1 MAKKHALSRK
11 PRAPRPSSRRDLGD
25 AFLPDPSDPF
35 SRDKL
40 PESDCEWL
48 AAEMIAGATS
58 GESAFE
64 DARNEMSIEEFGGP
78 YVAEAAVVYDTDE
91 AVT

>member
-1 MAKKHALSRK
+1 MGTKNG
-11 PRAPRPSSRRDLGD
+11 PRRSSRRDLGD
-25 AFLPDPSDPF
+25 AFLPDPSSGDE
-35 SRDKL
+35 L
-40 PESDCEWL
+40 PESDSEWL

-64 DARNEMSIEEFGGP
+64 DARNELSIEEFGGP

-91 AVT
+91 ATS

>member
-1 MAKKHALSRK
+1 MAKKSG
-11 PRAPRPSSRRDLGD
+11 PRRASSRRDIGD
-25 AFLPDPSDPF
+25 AFLPDPSNG
-35 SRDKL
+35 DKL
-40 PESDCEWL
+40 PESDSEWL

-64 DARNEMSIEEFGGP
+64 DARNELSIEEYGGP

-91 AVT
+91 AMT

>member
-1 MAKKHALSRK
+1 MAKKHAPK
-11 PRAPRPSSRRDLGD
+11 RPSSRRDFGE

-40 PESDCEWL
+40 PESDSEWL

-64 DARNEMSIEEFGGP
+64 DARNEMSIEEYGGP

-91 AVT
+91 AAS

>member
-1 MAKKHALSRK
+1 MAKKS
-11 PRAPRPSSRRDLGD
+11 APKRSSSRRDFGE
-25 AFLPDPSDPF
+25 AFLPDPS
-35 SRDKL
+35 SGDKL
-40 PESDCEWL
+40 PESDSEWL

-64 DARNEMSIEEFGGP
+64 DARNELSIEEFGGP

-91 AVT
+91 SMT